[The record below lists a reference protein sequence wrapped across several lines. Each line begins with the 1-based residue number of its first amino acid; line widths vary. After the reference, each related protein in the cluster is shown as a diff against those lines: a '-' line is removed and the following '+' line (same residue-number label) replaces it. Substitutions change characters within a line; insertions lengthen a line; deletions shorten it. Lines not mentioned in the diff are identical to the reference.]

1 MLFPFQTLYYTKQ
14 PKKENVKKRWNEKL
28 TGHMNANITHEKAP
42 ERLMNKP
49 NLGILWA
56 KIPDIIIMIV
66 LKIMFFKYG

>member
-49 NLGILWA
+49 NLGIL
-56 KIPDIIIMIV
+56 
-66 LKIMFFKYG
+66 